1 MDPNNLIRIF
11 NPLVNFFFG
20 ALKGGS
26 RNGGDQGADPIEEQK
41 KLNLKVAWDTFY
53 TNKEKLLTDSNAAKA
68 AGIMDSANKQINS
81 MTTLGKGINF

>member
-1 MDPNNLIRIF
+1 MNANNLIGLF
-11 NPLVNFFFG
+11 NPLINLLFG
-20 ALKGGS
+20 GRKGGA

-41 KLNLKVAWDTFY
+41 KFQEKLAWDNFN
-53 TNKEKLLTDSNAAKA
+53 TNKLKLQNDSDAAKA

>member
-1 MDPNNLIRIF
+1 MDPNNLVRIF

-26 RNGGDQGADPIEEQK
+26 RNGGGQGADPIEEQK
-41 KLNLKVAWDTFY
+41 KFQEKLAWDNFN
-53 TNKEKLLTDSNAAKA
+53 TNKLKLQNDSDAAKA

>member
-1 MDPNNLIRIF
+1 MNANNLIGLF
-11 NPLVNFFFG
+11 NPLINLLFG
-20 ALKGGS
+20 GRKGGA